1 MTDKLGRTRAK
12 RGGNRSVMTKL
23 MNEADGLIHADE
35 IDEQR
40 LKIIADSLNEKLTLV
55 KSLDEEI
62 IESCHVEEIA
72 NEIEESEDINL
83 RVLFMLQ
90 SIMEATSSKS
100 NDKGIFTVKGTNGDE
115 TAPSTSL
122 QSTTGPQTTN
132 ASENVDSGNT
142 HLVQNVESSI
152 GDVSQPLQSP
162 APSAD
167 AGVHAPHSPES
178 SGTNFPL
185 STNSNVNTVTSPS
198 NANPMAT
205 QPRAK
210 LPKLVLPKFKGDVTQ
225 WQGFWDSYNSSIHT
239 NPQLTQI
246 DKFNHLHS
254 LLEGQAARSIQGLTR
269 TEANY
274 NSAIDLLHKRFG
286 KPQNIISKHM
296 DEMLKIPGCV
306 NDNASQLR
314 HVYDRI
320 SINIRGLESLG
331 VSSSQYGSL
340 LIPVIMSKLPP
351 EIRIQVARNTAR
363 EVWEMSDLL
372 EVIRQEVEA
381 REISDGVKTNVNLEK
396 PKPNGN
402 RPTSST
408 LLSHDGTRPPPRVNQ
423 VKCVYCGGLHYS
435 ASCESVSDPQSRIE
449 ILKRDRRCFVCL
461 RRDHQSGSCSKNCR
475 RCHGNHHQSIC
486 RQSISK
492 QHDPSAPNRNSQET
506 HNTTLVSHATENP
519 QLVQT
524 TTTASSGTKGAV
536 LLQTARAVAYNED
549 GTKST
554 NVRILF
560 DNGSQRSYVT
570 NTLKSRLS
578 LEPLRKE
585 TLHLNTFGEQ
595 RYRTQDC
602 DVVNVRLG
610 GPGCEE
616 IEICALGFPV
626 ICSSLPN
633 KIDVSKFPHLHGL
646 ELAEEFDES
655 GDESIDIL
663 IGSDY
668 YWNIV
673 SGETV
678 HGESGPTAVK
688 SKLGWL
694 LSGPNGERISSNH
707 VSSHLVITGNV
718 GSLYS
723 ANEHDELLNTI
734 KDFWETE
741 SIGIKEQL
749 STRATEGTDF
759 LRDPSYDGKRYEV
772 GLPWKEDCVPST
784 NNYQMCSSRLKSLR
798 SKLSQE
804 PALLSEYNNI
814 INEQEKNGI
823 IERAEELCGNEEINK
838 GIHFSPHHAVV
849 RKERETTKVR
859 IVYDGSAKSSKQGRS
874 LNDCLETG
882 PNFIPHIFDMLAK
895 FRWNSVGLTADI
907 EKAFL
912 NVGIKKEDRDMLRF
926 LWFKDPTAEN
936 PEMVQFRFNRLVF
949 GLRPSPSILC
959 STIKH
964 HLKFYR
970 QSDPEMAEMLENSL
984 YVDDLIT
991 GDDDD
996 KAAFAIY
1003 KKSKTIMAAG
1013 GFRLRKWNSNSANL
1027 IEEIAKLEVS
1037 SQQTSDSSDAT
1048 KEDDESYAKSS
1059 TSLGSPTT
1067 SDGKTVKVLGINW
1080 DTDNDEIFFNF
1091 AELYEFG
1098 RSLPV
1103 NKRSVL
1109 KLTAKIFDPLGF
1121 LSPFVI
1127 RLKMLFQVLCSEKID
1142 WDQPLRG
1149 EMNKTWNLMFEE
1161 LKPLGYVRIPRC
1173 YFYPGFSKTDVQLHG
1188 FSDASERAYGAVV
1201 YIRVVYSD
1209 SRIET
1214 RLVASKT
1221 RVSPIKKQSIP
1232 RLELLGAVILSR
1244 LTRTVLKAL
1253 PNEVNRINYW
1263 VDSRTVLCWI
1273 KNDKHWKQYVKHRVD
1288 EIRQL
1293 TAKQDWR
1300 YCPGVQN
1307 PADLP
1312 SRGLT
1317 GNEMVDNSM
1326 WWCGPQFLQLPEE
1339 EWPQDQATVDT
1350 NEAALSEVVKNP
1362 PNVIHVLASCEE
1374 ILTEVNLAE
1383 IIHCQQISS
1392 LGRLLRVTAYVLRFV
1407 DILKR
1412 RTSTRK
1418 SGKKEELTKEEDD
1431 RELNST
1437 EISRAESLWIKT
1449 VQASSFKV
1457 ELKFVRNECQPK
1469 PRRVE
1474 QFGLFLDENKLLRCR
1489 GRLNN
1494 AILSSDNKNPILL
1507 PSKHPYVE
1515 LLIRQTHDKIK
1526 HSSVNNTLTTIR
1538 ERFWILRG
1546 RQAVKRV
1553 LKRCVTCRRLEGLP
1567 YSTYNVPDLPSVRV
1581 SEDPPFTHTG
1591 VDFAGPLFVRGNTT
1605 TESDNNKC
1613 YVCLF
1618 TCASTR
1624 AVHLELT
1631 PNLTVDSFLLAFRR
1645 FTSRRGLPATLM
1657 SDNGKTFRG
1666 SSKEIVKIAR
1676 SKEVLRYLAINGV
1689 SWRFIVEKA
1698 PWWGGFWERLIQSVK
1713 RCMKKS
1719 LGRTTL
1725 SYDELNTLLVEVES
1739 VINSRPLTYVEDDQD
1754 GVSYTLSPSHLIN
1767 GRRVTNT
1774 PNDSHFEVISTNES
1788 LTRRA
1793 RHHRHL
1799 LRQFTGQWRKTYL
1812 LSLRERHAQVTK
1824 NRKGADIAIGDV
1836 VILKNDTS
1844 NRMFWK
1850 LAKVEE
1856 LVPGKDGNIRA
1867 AIIKVSNAD
1876 RNPRLLKRSV
1886 KHLFPLEVN
1895 ANDDLHRIEEPEAE
1909 PTSVSP
1915 VSDTPNISANTRPRR
1930 NAAIMAELKRRFQT

>member
-1 MTDKLGRTRAK
+1 
-12 RGGNRSVMTKL
+12 
-23 MNEADGLIHADE
+23 
-35 IDEQR
+35 
-40 LKIIADSLNEKLTLV
+40 
-55 KSLDEEI
+55 
-62 IESCHVEEIA
+62 
-72 NEIEESEDINL
+72 
-83 RVLFMLQ
+83 
-90 SIMEATSSKS
+90 
-100 NDKGIFTVKGTNGDE
+100 
-115 TAPSTSL
+115 
-122 QSTTGPQTTN
+122 
-132 ASENVDSGNT
+132 
-142 HLVQNVESSI
+142 
-152 GDVSQPLQSP
+152 
-162 APSAD
+162 
-167 AGVHAPHSPES
+167 
-178 SGTNFPL
+178 
-185 STNSNVNTVTSPS
+185 
-198 NANPMAT
+198 
-205 QPRAK
+205 
-210 LPKLVLPKFKGDVTQ
+210 
-225 WQGFWDSYNSSIHT
+225 
-239 NPQLTQI
+239 
-246 DKFNHLHS
+246 
-254 LLEGQAARSIQGLTR
+254 
-269 TEANY
+269 
-274 NSAIDLLHKRFG
+274 
-286 KPQNIISKHM
+286 
-296 DEMLKIPGCV
+296 
-306 NDNASQLR
+306 
-314 HVYDRI
+314 
-320 SINIRGLESLG
+320 
-331 VSSSQYGSL
+331 
-340 LIPVIMSKLPP
+340 
-351 EIRIQVARNTAR
+351 
-363 EVWEMSDLL
+363 
-372 EVIRQEVEA
+372 
-381 REISDGVKTNVNLEK
+381 
-396 PKPNGN
+396 
-402 RPTSST
+402 
-408 LLSHDGTRPPPRVNQ
+408 
-423 VKCVYCGGLHYS
+423 
-435 ASCESVSDPQSRIE
+435 
-449 ILKRDRRCFVCL
+449 
-461 RRDHQSGSCSKNCR
+461 
-475 RCHGNHHQSIC
+475 
-486 RQSISK
+486 
-492 QHDPSAPNRNSQET
+492 
-506 HNTTLVSHATENP
+506 
-519 QLVQT
+519 
-524 TTTASSGTKGAV
+524 
-536 LLQTARAVAYNED
+536 
-549 GTKST
+549 
-554 NVRILF
+554 
-560 DNGSQRSYVT
+560 
-570 NTLKSRLS
+570 
-578 LEPLRKE
+578 
-585 TLHLNTFGEQ
+585 
-595 RYRTQDC
+595 
-602 DVVNVRLG
+602 
-610 GPGCEE
+610 
-616 IEICALGFPV
+616 
-626 ICSSLPN
+626 
-633 KIDVSKFPHLHGL
+633 
-646 ELAEEFDES
+646 
-655 GDESIDIL
+655 
-663 IGSDY
+663 
-668 YWNIV
+668 
-673 SGETV
+673 
-678 HGESGPTAVK
+678 
-688 SKLGWL
+688 
-694 LSGPNGERISSNH
+694 
-707 VSSHLVITGNV
+707 
-718 GSLYS
+718 
-723 ANEHDELLNTI
+723 
-734 KDFWETE
+734 
-741 SIGIKEQL
+741 
-749 STRATEGTDF
+749 
-759 LRDPSYDGKRYEV
+759 
-772 GLPWKEDCVPST
+772 
-784 NNYQMCSSRLKSLR
+784 
-798 SKLSQE
+798 
-804 PALLSEYNNI
+804 
-814 INEQEKNGI
+814 
-823 IERAEELCGNEEINK
+823 
-838 GIHFSPHHAVV
+838 
-849 RKERETTKVR
+849 
-859 IVYDGSAKSSKQGRS
+859 
-874 LNDCLETG
+874 
-882 PNFIPHIFDMLAK
+882 
-895 FRWNSVGLTADI
+895 
-907 EKAFL
+907 
-912 NVGIKKEDRDMLRF
+912 MLRF

-970 QSDPEMAEMLENSL
+970 QSEPEMAEMLENSL

-1173 YFYPGFSKTDVQLHG
+1173 YFNPGFSKTDVQLHG

-1253 PNEVNRINYW
+1253 PNQVNRINYW

-1383 IIHCQQISS
+1383 IINCQQISS

-1418 SGKKEELTKEEDD
+1418 SEKKEELTKEEDD

-1754 GVSYTLSPSHLIN
+1754 GVSYVPVNSKTAHPPPGQTPGHL
-1767 GRRVTNT
+1767 T
-1774 PNDSHFEVISTNES
+1774 F
-1788 LTRRA
+1788 
-1793 RHHRHL
+1793 
-1799 LRQFTGQWRKTYL
+1799 
-1812 LSLRERHAQVTK
+1812 
-1824 NRKGADIAIGDV
+1824 
-1836 VILKNDTS
+1836 LKNFGPIPHYVAS
-1844 NRMFWK
+1844 
-1850 LAKVEE
+1850 L
-1856 LVPGKDGNIRA
+1856 DGQM
-1867 AIIKVSNAD
+1867 
-1876 RNPRLLKRSV
+1876 P
-1886 KHLFPLEVN
+1886 HPLELQRGSNPPPFRHVKATVQKNFPRVKPCIFCNKQLATVWIKICVN
-1895 ANDDLHRIEEPEAE
+1895 WKGKAETGLHGLPMWFLWLRRI
-1909 PTSVSP
+1909 
-1915 VSDTPNISANTRPRR
+1915 I
-1930 NAAIMAELKRRFQT
+1930 